1 MTATRRERSAPPT
14 CGPRPARRTMP
25 TPHASSNGVP
35 ASAGGSSPAAPG
47 LRLGVDLLL
56 LDELNP
62 LHDRPWFIPFTYDG
76 EKLAH
81 ADTLSAERRS
91 EFLAARFAANEAA
104 LQV

>member
-47 LRLGVDLLL
+47 LRLGGDLLM
-56 LDELNP
+56 LDELDR
-62 LHDRPWFIPFTYDG
+62 LHDRPWFIRFTSDG
-76 EKLAH
+76 EELAH
-81 ADTLSAERRS
+81 AATLSADRRR
-91 EFLAARFAANEAA
+91 EVLAARCADKEA
-104 LQV
+104 